1 LEGAVTIPN
10 EGIKE
15 EKMIGVYSW
24 CAVRDIPE
32 SILNNR
38 YTPYLDWLP

>member
-1 LEGAVTIPN
+1 LEGAVNTFN
-10 EGIKE
+10 GGIKE
-15 EKMIGVYSW
+15 ENIAGEYSW

-38 YTPYLDWLP
+38 YTP